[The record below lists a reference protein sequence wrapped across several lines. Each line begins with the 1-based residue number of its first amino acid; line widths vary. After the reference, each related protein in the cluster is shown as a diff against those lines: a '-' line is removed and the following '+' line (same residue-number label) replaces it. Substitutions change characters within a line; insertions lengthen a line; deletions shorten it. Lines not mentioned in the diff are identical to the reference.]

1 MKIIVNGMEH
11 SFQEKITLQEIIKI
25 LNIVN
30 ENIIAEVNGVIVTK
44 DEFPNTII
52 EENSVIELVK
62 FVGGG

>member
-1 MKIIVNGMEH
+1 MKIIVNGIEH

-44 DEFPNTII
+44 DEFANTII

>member
-44 DEFPNTII
+44 DEFANTII

>member
-11 SFQEKITLQEIIKI
+11 SFQEKITLQEIIKT

-44 DEFPNTII
+44 DEFTNTII

>member
-44 DEFPNTII
+44 DEFANTII
-52 EENSVIELVK
+52 EEKSVIELVK